1 MLRRVLGAWR
11 RSITLRVVTATLAL
25 SATVLAGVGQLVLGG
40 VRDGLLENKVS
51 SSLAQADAGFA
62 SARAR
67 LLAAGPIDQANVG
80 QLLTAIVT
88 GLREQAG
95 RSSLYEIAVIPAPS
109 IDTQS
114 PAGRGS
120 RTTGG
125 IAATSVPAQ
134 LSEEL
139 ARGTRTVA
147 FQYVS
152 LCYGA
157 SDAPCPRSGTDAVP
171 GFAVGTQFRVPGA
184 SAYQLVFLFPLT
196 NEERTLNLVR
206 SRLAIAGGLITVLL
220 AAIAGL
226 VTRSVVRPVRAA
238 ARVAERLAKGDL
250 SERMFERGED
260 DLAKLASSF
269 NEMASALQRQIGQLE
284 DLSRVQRR
292 FVADVSHELR
302 TPLTTIRMAAD
313 VLHASREDFSA
324 PLMRSAELMH
334 DQVERF
340 EAMLGELLEISR
352 FDAGAAVLEAEPT
365 DVRDVVRRVATG
377 IEPVATAQYD
387 TTLRVHVPDSECV
400 AEVDP
405 RRIERILRNLVVN
418 ALEHGEGRGVV
429 IRVAADAVAVAV
441 VVRDYGVGLRPGE
454 DQQVFDRFWRAD
466 PARARRSGGTGLG
479 LSIALEDARLH
490 GGWLQAWGE
499 PGGGTAFRLTL
510 PRIGGAALA
519 GSPIELV
526 PTDRRRT
533 PQPGPVGHFPQAL
546 VSQHPRVL
554 APDAGRGS
562 DD

>member
-1 MLRRVLGAWR
+1 MLGSWR
-11 RSITLRVVTATLAL
+11 RSITLRVVTATLTL
-25 SATVLAGVGQLVLGG
+25 STTVLILVGQLVLGG
-40 VRDGLLENKVS
+40 VRDGLLETKVA

-67 LLAAGPIDQANVG
+67 LLAAGPIVQANVG

-95 RSSLYEIAVIPAPS
+95 RSSLYEIAVIPAPG
-109 IDTQS
+109 IDAQS

-125 IAATSVPAQ
+125 IAASSVPPQ

-139 ARGTRTVA
+139 ARGPLVVA
-147 FQYVS
+147 SQYVS

-157 SDAPCPRSGTDAVP
+157 SDSPCPRRGTDAVP
-171 GFAVGTQFRVPGA
+171 ALAVGTQFRVPGA

-206 SRLAIAGGLITVLL
+206 SRLAIAGALITLLL
-220 AAIAGL
+220 AAIAAL
-226 VTRSVVRPVRAA
+226 VTRSVVRPVRSA
-238 ARVAERLAKGDL
+238 ARVAERLAAGKL
-250 SERMFERGED
+250 SERMHERGED

-313 VLHASREDFSA
+313 VLHAAREDFSA

-334 DQVERF
+334 NQVERF
-340 EAMLGELLEISR
+340 EAMLSELLEISR
-352 FDAGAAVLEAEPT
+352 FDAGAAILDAEPT
-365 DVRDVVRRVATG
+365 DLRDVVRRVVAG
-377 IEPVATAQYD
+377 IEPVSHAQYATA
-387 TTLRVHVPDSECV
+387 LRVHLPDSDAV

-418 ALEHGEGRGVV
+418 ALEHGEGRPVV
-429 IRVAADAVAVAV
+429 IRVGVDALAVAV

-454 DQQVFDRFWRAD
+454 ENQVFDRFWRAD

-490 GGWLQAWGE
+490 GGRLDAWGE
-499 PGGGTAFRLTL
+499 PGGGTQFRLTV
-510 PRIGGAALA
+510 PRIGGAELTE
-519 GSPIELV
+519 SPLGLE
-526 PTDRRRT
+526 PEDRRRS

-546 VSQHPRVL
+546 VSQY
-554 APDAGRGS
+554 ARGPFH
-562 DD
+562 DGGHGGDG